1 MKNIK
6 LNFEV
11 VLIFSILFHMFAT
24 TTQIFDPLA
33 ESYRVFFENLWG
45 ENSWIYPLLLYH
57 PISSAFQKNKKA
69 RLLFIPWV
77 FLFAEKYEMGGT
89 WSKNI
94 YSFFE
99 GIIGNEGILVLD
111 IFAFISIGIIYFC
124 LDEHIKNMFKD
135 ISKKGD
141 FEQDFDSGDF
151 EQDFKSLKESNVTTN
166 DLIKKDARKKTVK
179 KIIKTFKKKEVK
191 KPRKQ
196 LKNDKNYN
204 IPMTLLKKPEAVIE
218 MGKKEINHMAETIIK
233 TLKDC
238 AGADAFFES
247 CAQGRSVIRFE
258 FRVPA
263 SANLPKIRSSAEN
276 IAVAIA
282 SIGKVR
288 IEAPV
293 IGKSTIAVEIPQKNK
308 SILRL
313 SEVIENQKKSDGLNF
328 VMGAQVDGKLL
339 NVDLSALPHMLVAGA
354 TQSGK
359 SVFINTLLLNLI
371 YRKSPED
378 LKLILADMKK
388 VELTLY
394 KDIPH
399 LLVPIVSTPD
409 PALNALDWARKEV
422 DRRYELLEES
432 KTKNL
437 EEYNKKS
444 KKKLPYIVIVLEE
457 LSALLITSKNR
468 VIESLSDLSERA
480 RAAGVHLIATMQ
492 RPDSKK
498 LDGSVKANLPG
509 KVSFRLGTR
518 SDSITV
524 FGRGGAENLLGRGDL
539 YFDSP
544 THPELIRCQAPLVE
558 TEEIEN
564 VLSYLI
570 KNYGEAKYD
579 ESVEEEVIT
588 PIDEISDDILEG
600 MSSTDRK
607 LIADIRQ
614 RIKDED
620 AISVSQ
626 LQRIFGIGYNKAS
639 RMMMIMEQLNWVHQD
654 PNTSAGKKGWMVDL

>member
-1 MKNIK
+1 MKLKIN
-6 LNFEV
+6 LETF
-11 VLIFSILFHMFAT
+11 LILFVMYHTTAT
-24 TTQIFDPLA
+24 TTQILDPLS
-33 ESYRVFFENLWG
+33 ESYRELFINLWG
-45 ENSWIYPLLLYH
+45 TNSWIYPLILIY
-57 PISSAFQKNKKA
+57 PILNSIKEKKFI
-69 RLLFIPWV
+69 RLLLIPWI
-77 FLFAEKYEMGGT
+77 FLFLGSGDSAGIWG
-89 WSKNI
+89 KNI
-94 YSFFE
+94 YSFVESIIDKE
-99 GIIGNEGILVLD
+99 GIIILN
-111 IFAFISIGIIYFC
+111 IFAFISIGVIYFD
-124 LDEHIKNMFKD
+124 LDKHIKNIFQDLYKKNNFEKD
-135 ISKKGD
+135 FNSGNFEKD
-141 FEQDFDSGDF
+141 FE
-151 EQDFKSLKESNVTTN
+151 SLKKSKITTST
-166 DLIKKDARKKTVK
+166 LVKKDTKKKVAQKTKNEKNNKKTIK
-179 KIIKTFKKKEVK
+179 NEETKPKIKS
-191 KPRKQ
+191 
-196 LKNDKNYN
+196 YH
-204 IPMTLLKKPEAVIE
+204 IPTELLHKPEPVIE
-218 MGKKEINHMAETIIK
+218 MGIQEVKDMADIIIK

-238 AGADAFFES
+238 AGSETFYES
-247 CAQGRSVIRFE
+247 CAQGRSVVRFE
-258 FRVPA
+258 FRVSP
-263 SANLPKIRSSAEN
+263 SANLSKIRSSAEN

-282 SIGKVR
+282 SVGKVR

-293 IGKSTIAVEIPQKNK
+293 IGKSTIAVEIPQRNK

-313 SEVIENQKKSDGLNF
+313 SEVIKNQKNANGLNF
-328 VMGAQVDGKLL
+328 IMGARVDGSLF
-339 NVDLSALPHMLVAGA
+339 NVDLASLPHMLIAGA

-359 SVFINTLLLNLI
+359 SVFVNTLLLNLI
-371 YRKSPED
+371 YNKSPKE

-409 PALNALDWARKEV
+409 PALNALDWARIEV

-444 KKKLPYIVIVLEE
+444 KNKLPYIVIVLEE

-524 FGRGGAENLLGRGDL
+524 FGKGGAENLLGRGDL

-558 TEEIEN
+558 TEEIEK
-564 VLSYLI
+564 VLNYLI
-570 KNYGEAKYD
+570 KNYGEAEYD
-579 ESVEEEVIT
+579 KSVEGEVIT
-588 PIDEISDDILEG
+588 PIDEINDDILEG
-600 MSSTDRK
+600 MSSTDRQ
-607 LIADIRQ
+607 LINDIRQ

-626 LQRIFGIGYNKAS
+626 LQRLFGIGYNKAS

-654 PNTSAGKKGWMVDL
+654 PNTSAGKKGWVVDL

>member
-1 MKNIK
+1 MKLKIN
-6 LNFEV
+6 LETF
-11 VLIFSILFHMFAT
+11 LILFVMYHTIAT
-24 TTQIFDPLA
+24 TTQILDPL
-33 ESYRVFFENLWG
+33 SKNYRELFITLWG
-45 ENSWIYPLLLYH
+45 VNSWIYPLLLVY
-57 PISSAFQKNKKA
+57 PILNSINEKKFA
-69 RLLFIPWV
+69 RLLLIPWV
-77 FLFAEKYEMGGT
+77 FLLLGSGDNAGIWGK
-89 WSKNI
+89 KI
-94 YSFFE
+94 YSFVE
-99 GIIGNEGILVLD
+99 GIIDKEGIIILNT
-111 IFAFISIGIIYFC
+111 FTFISIGIIYFD
-124 LDEHIKNMFKD
+124 LDKHIKNIFQDLYKKNNFEKD
-135 ISKKGD
+135 FNSGNFEKD
-141 FEQDFDSGDF
+141 FE
-151 EQDFKSLKESNVTTN
+151 SLKKSKITTST
-166 DLIKKDARKKTVK
+166 LVKKDTKKKVAQKTKSQKSNKKT
-179 KIIKTFKKKEVK
+179 IKNLES
-191 KPRKQ
+191 KPSSKG
-196 LKNDKNYN
+196 YH
-204 IPMTLLKKPEAVIE
+204 IPTELLHKPEPVIE
-218 MGKKEINHMAETIIK
+218 MGMQEVKDMADIIIK

-238 AGADAFFES
+238 AGSETFYES
-247 CAQGRSVIRFE
+247 CAQGRSVVRFE
-258 FRVPA
+258 FRVSP
-263 SANLPKIRSSAEN
+263 SANLSKIRSSAEN

-282 SIGKVR
+282 SVGKVR

-293 IGKSTIAVEIPQKNK
+293 IGKSTIAVEIPQRNK

-313 SEVIENQKKSDGLNF
+313 SEVIKNQKNANGLNF
-328 VMGAQVDGKLL
+328 IMGARVDGSLF
-339 NVDLSALPHMLVAGA
+339 NVDLASLPHMLIAGA

-359 SVFINTLLLNLI
+359 SVFVNTLLLNLI
-371 YRKSPED
+371 YNKSPKD

-409 PALNALDWARKEV
+409 PALNALDWARVEV

-444 KKKLPYIVIVLEE
+444 KNKLPYIVIVLEE

-524 FGRGGAENLLGRGDL
+524 FGKGGAENLLGRGDL

-558 TEEIEN
+558 TEEIEK
-564 VLSYLI
+564 VLDYLI
-570 KNYGEAKYD
+570 KNYGEAEYD
-579 ESVEEEVIT
+579 KSVEGEVIT
-588 PIDEISDDILEG
+588 PIDEINDDILEG
-600 MSSTDRK
+600 MSSTDRQ
-607 LIADIRQ
+607 LINDIRQ

-626 LQRIFGIGYNKAS
+626 LQRLFGIGYNKAS

-654 PNTSAGKKGWMVDL
+654 PNTSAGKKGWVVDL

>member
-11 VLIFSILFHMFAT
+11 VLVFFILFHTLAT

-33 ESYRVFFENLWG
+33 ESYRILFENLWG
-45 ENSWIYPLLLYH
+45 KNSWIYPVILYH
-57 PISSAFQKNKKA
+57 PISTAFQNNKKA
-69 RLLFIPWV
+69 RLLFIPWI
-77 FLFAEKYEMGGT
+77 FLFSEKYGLGGI
-89 WSKNI
+89 WGKNI
-94 YSFFE
+94 YNFFE
-99 GIIGNEGILVLD
+99 KTVDNEGIFVLN
-111 IFAFISIGIIYFC
+111 IFAFVSIGIIYFK
-124 LDEHIKNMFKD
+124 LDKHIKNIFRNVGKE
-135 ISKKGD
+135 S
-141 FEQDFDSGDF
+141 FDKNFNSGDF
-151 EQDFKSLKESNVTTN
+151 EKDLKSLKKSNATTG

-179 KIIKTFKKKEVK
+179 KIIKTLKKKEVSEK
-191 KPRKQ
+191 KESK
-196 LKNDKNYN
+196 KEKGYS
-204 IPMTLLKKPEAVIE
+204 IPLTLLKKPEPIIE
-218 MGKKEINHMAETIIK
+218 MPTKEIQSMAETIIK

-238 AGADAFFES
+238 AGAEAIYES
-247 CAQGRSVIRFE
+247 CSQGRSVVRFE
-258 FRVPA
+258 FRVSA
-263 SANLPKIRSSAEN
+263 SANLPKIRNSAEN

-293 IGKSTIAVEIPQKNK
+293 LGKSTIAVEIPQKNK

-313 SEVIENQKKSDGLNF
+313 SEVIENQKKSEGLNF

-339 NVDLSALPHMLVAGA
+339 NVDLAALPHMLVAGA

-371 YRKSPED
+371 FRKSPKD

-437 EEYNKKS
+437 KEYNQKS
-444 KKKLPYIVIVLEE
+444 REKLPYIVIVLEE

-544 THPELIRCQAPLVE
+544 THSDLIRCQAPLVE
-558 TEEIEN
+558 TEEIED

-600 MSSTDRK
+600 LSNTDRK
-607 LIADIRQ
+607 LISEIRQ
-614 RIKDED
+614 WMKDED

-626 LQRIFGIGYNKAS
+626 LQRVFGIGYNKAS
-639 RMMMIMEQLNWVHQD
+639 RMMMMMEQLNWVHQD
-654 PNTSAGKKGWMVDL
+654 PNTSAGKKGWVVDL

>member
-11 VLIFSILFHMFAT
+11 VLIFSILFHTFAT
-24 TTQIFDPLA
+24 TTQILDPLA
-33 ESYRVFFENLWG
+33 ENYRIFFENLWG
-45 ENSWIYPLLLYH
+45 KNSWVYPLLLYH

-77 FLFAEKYEMGGT
+77 FLFAEKYEMGGV

-94 YSFFE
+94 YSFLE
-99 GIIGNEGILVLD
+99 RIIDNEGIFILN
-111 IFAFISIGIIYFC
+111 IFAFISIGIIYFR
-124 LDEHIKNMFKD
+124 LDRHVKNMFKN
-135 ISKKGD
+135 ISQKGEAD
-141 FEQDFDSGDF
+141 FEQDF
-151 EQDFKSLKESNVTTN
+151 ESLKRSNVTTT
-166 DLIKKDARKKTVK
+166 DLIEKDARKKTVK
-179 KIIKTFKKKEVK
+179 KIIRTLKKKEVK
-191 KPRKQ
+191 KPKKQ
-196 LKNDKNYN
+196 LNNDKGYN
-204 IPMTLLKKPEAVIE
+204 IPMTLLKKPEPIIE

-313 SEVIENQKKSDGLNF
+313 SEVIESQKKSDGLNF

-339 NVDLSALPHMLVAGA
+339 NVDLSGLPHMLVAGA

-544 THPELIRCQAPLVE
+544 THSDLIRCQAPLVE
-558 TEEIEN
+558 TEEIES

-600 MSSTDRK
+600 LSSTDRK
-607 LIADIRQ
+607 LIVEIRQ

-639 RMMMIMEQLNWVHQD
+639 RMMMVMEQLNWVHQD
-654 PNTSAGKKGWMVDL
+654 PNTSAGKKGWVVDL

>member
-1 MKNIK
+1 MRLKIN
-6 LNFEV
+6 LETF
-11 VLIFSILFHMFAT
+11 LILFVMYHTIAT
-24 TTQIFDPLA
+24 TTQILDPLS
-33 ESYRVFFENLWG
+33 ENYRDLFISLWG
-45 ENSWIYPLLLYH
+45 KNSWIYPLILVY
-57 PISSAFQKNKKA
+57 PILNSINEKKFI
-69 RLLFIPWV
+69 RLLLVPWL
-77 FLFAEKYEMGGT
+77 FLLLGSGSDSGI
-89 WSKNI
+89 WGKNI
-94 YSFFE
+94 YSFVRSVIDNE
-99 GIIGNEGILVLD
+99 GIIMLN
-111 IFAFISIGIIYFC
+111 IFAFISIGIIYFN
-124 LDEHIKNMFKD
+124 LHEHVKNAFQDLHKKNSFDKD
-135 ISKKGD
+135 FNSGN
-141 FEQDFDSGDF
+141 FEKDY
-151 EQDFKSLKESNVTTN
+151 ESLKKSKITTST
-166 DLIKKDARKKTVK
+166 LVKKDTKK
-179 KIIKTFKKKEVK
+179 KIAQKTKI
-191 KPRKQ
+191 Q
-196 LKNDKNYN
+196 KNDKKTTKKHEGKPVTKGYH
-204 IPMTLLKKPEAVIE
+204 IPTELLHKPEPVIE
-218 MGKKEINHMAETIIK
+218 MGMQEVKDMAETIIK

-238 AGADAFFES
+238 AGSETFYES
-247 CAQGRSVIRFE
+247 CAQGRSVVRFE
-258 FRVPA
+258 FRVSP
-263 SANLPKIRSSAEN
+263 SANLSKIRSSAEN

-282 SIGKVR
+282 SVGKVR

-293 IGKSTIAVEIPQKNK
+293 IGKSTIAVEIPQRNK

-313 SEVIENQKKSDGLNF
+313 SEVIKNQKNANGLNF
-328 VMGAQVDGKLL
+328 IMGAQVDGSLF
-339 NVDLSALPHMLVAGA
+339 NVDLAALPHMLIAGA

-359 SVFINTLLLNLI
+359 SVFVNTLLLNLI
-371 YRKSPED
+371 YNKSPKE

-409 PALNALDWARKEV
+409 PALNALDWARMEV

-437 EEYNKKS
+437 EEYNKKT
-444 KKKLPYIVIVLEE
+444 KNKLPYIVIVLEE

-524 FGRGGAENLLGRGDL
+524 FGKGGAENLLGRGDL

-558 TEEIEN
+558 TEEIEK
-564 VLSYLI
+564 VLNYLI
-570 KNYGEAKYD
+570 KNYGEAEYD
-579 ESVEEEVIT
+579 KSVEGEVIT
-588 PIDEISDDILEG
+588 PIDEINDDILDG
-600 MSSTDRK
+600 MSSTDRQ
-607 LIADIRQ
+607 LINDIRQ

-626 LQRIFGIGYNKAS
+626 LQRLFGIGYNKAS

-654 PNTSAGKKGWMVDL
+654 PNTSAGKKGWVVDL